1 MKSKIFLQL
10 IIFCFAC
17 FSEPAAAA
25 GKITASEAEVWA
37 NQKGRQLL
45 DTFSEPDVKTKYA
58 KLDEMFLNDVDL
70 EYVGKFVVGKYWR
83 QMTPEQRERYIPLF
97 KRYSLSLYKNFPL
110 SFDFKINFKITGVK
124 LDRDYADVT
133 ADISLDGR
141 QQPGSRRK
149 SFWSVFAFTRLAAN
163 LKSLT

>member
-1 MKSKIFLQL
+1 MLFRTGGRRRKDNGFRGRGLG
-10 IIFCFAC
+10 
-17 FSEPAAAA
+17 EP
-25 GKITASEAEVWA
+25 
-37 NQKGRQLL
+37 KGRQLL

-70 EYVGKFVVGKYWR
+70 DYVGKFVVGKYWR

-141 QQPGSRRK
+141 QQPGQPAEKVSG
-149 SFWSVFAFTRLAAN
+149 RL
-163 LKSLT
+163 SHS

>member
-1 MKSKIFLQL
+1 
-10 IIFCFAC
+10 
-17 FSEPAAAA
+17 
-25 GKITASEAEVWA
+25 
-37 NQKGRQLL
+37 
-45 DTFSEPDVKTKYA
+45 
-58 KLDEMFLNDVDL
+58 MFLNDVDL